1 MSIVYVVTMQR
12 WGDDESHN
20 YVIGVFSS
28 QEDAFEAGDVERS
41 YRGCKYE
48 PKVIECTLDDFDKK
62 KIKYHESCK

>member
-1 MSIVYVVTMQR
+1 MKVYVVTMHR

-20 YVIGVFSS
+20 YVLG
-28 QEDAFEAGDVERS
+28 AFTCKEAAAISGDIERT

-48 PKVIECTLDDFDKK
+48 PKVTECLLDSLEED

>member
-1 MSIVYVVTMQR
+1 MKIYVVTMHR

-20 YVIGVFSS
+20 YVLGVFSS
-28 QEDAFEAGDVERS
+28 QEKALEAGDIERT

-48 PKVIECTLDDFDKK
+48 YKVTESVIDGFDES